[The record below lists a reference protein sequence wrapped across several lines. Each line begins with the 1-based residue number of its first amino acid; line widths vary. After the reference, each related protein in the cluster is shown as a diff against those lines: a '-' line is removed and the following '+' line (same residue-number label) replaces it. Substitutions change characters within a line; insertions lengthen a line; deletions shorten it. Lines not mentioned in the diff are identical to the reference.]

1 MDGSITWRRRQLN
14 PMDRLS
20 QYLHSIG
27 CGEASLDGW
36 TVSIAKRA
44 GMDVA
49 IVATHGPEIHILPF
63 EHGKAMSRRNI
74 AEFLNPL
81 IDEYGYAS
89 TRVPIA
95 EEDHRLRVKLG
106 FVMTW
111 EDEQFTYWTVTEHP
125 FKRKTT

>member
-1 MDGSITWRRRQLN
+1 MN
-14 PMDRLS
+14 PIDRLL

-27 CGEASLDGW
+27 CGESSLDGW
-36 TVSIAKRA
+36 AVSIAQRA
-44 GMDVA
+44 GVDAV
-49 IVATHGPEIHILPF
+49 IVATRGPEIHVLPLTQ
-63 EHGKAMSRRNI
+63 GNALSRRNI
-74 AEFLNPL
+74 AEFVNPL

-95 EEDHRLRVKLG
+95 EEEHRLRVKLG

-125 FKRKTT
+125 FKRKIT

>member
-1 MDGSITWRRRQLN
+1 MIPSQSLA
-14 PMDRLS
+14 
-20 QYLHSIG
+20 QYLNSVGI
-27 CGEASLDGW
+27 CTNSLDGW
-36 TVSIAKRA
+36 IVSIAQRA
-44 GMDVA
+44 GVDSL
-49 IVATHGPEIHILPF
+49 IVATRGPEIHIMPF
-63 EHGKAMSRRNI
+63 EHGKAISRRNI

-125 FKRKTT
+125 FKRKIT